1 MAINIQD
8 RVQINF
14 KREVY
19 IKGGASKTNF
29 VIGTVIDKTTVD
41 HSGVGIPEG
50 YTTYYRVLFDR
61 EYFLEHSND
70 EKRNPSYKLKT
81 QKFMSH
87 LTIQLDCPQVSD
99 IHLLPISMNVI

>member
-14 KREVY
+14 RREVY
-19 IKGGASKTNF
+19 IRGGASKTNF

-41 HSGVGIPEG
+41 HSGVGKLEDH
-50 YTTYYRVLFDR
+50 TTYYRVLFDS

-70 EKRNPSYKLKT
+70 EKRNPSYQFKR

-87 LTIQLDCPQVSD
+87 LTLQLDCPQVSD
-99 IHLLPISMNVI
+99 MHLLPISMNVI